1 MGGGVSPRPSL
12 LNTRAAMTF
21 SDRIET
27 LVGSYP
33 YGTRLE
39 QILDEAARLLIAELP
54 EAMLMSFASEETD
67 DGTTGVDVTN
77 KRIVKAHKNGYPA
90 RLIDETLRTRLTN
103 TAEPTPVYYV
113 LNNTA
118 YVKPEGGTI
127 TTISF
132 PTIKRT
138 DSTVS
143 GWPTMLVDLLVERA
157 ALLILDLLMVDIR
170 EGYGTS
176 VTLPTIPAAPAAPSF
191 SATDA
196 AAVAPSATSVSALPT
211 APVYSEPNLD
221 AANVVPSV
229 GTLTISEVAP
239 TAPSAPTISYADATA
254 ATVSTTTVASLGT
267 APTYIKP
274 TYSGNISTVVSAV
287 PSLLDLS
294 TELDNL
300 TSLSVP
306 AAPSA
311 PSLSSAG
318 QATVTVDFTTPQSVE
333 PAYTKE
339 TGTLATVIADW
350 DAFYDSEDPEMMRE
364 ALARVQTELADLQ
377 RKISDERN
385 DLEEQVTIYRAEIE
399 KAVADAQIAAQEA
412 ANELSATDQMTLQQ
426 YIQSLNRYDKELAEY
441 QSNISVQTTEF
452 DANLQRAITGLVTA
466 ERLFLEQYSLD
477 IQNETNE
484 FQKELAVYQQDAAHK
499 IEQARVALQ
508 EALADAQ
515 SSTEVSVRNEAA
527 TLEAAI
533 QDYNLELSL
542 FERKLALYQAKVE
555 VEIQEYVA
563 DLDRLIQL
571 YSAESGVKIERY
583 SVLLQNARGKFE
595 KELAVYN
602 AGVQLNNLQAEITA
616 REAAQTASQST
627 EVAVQNKA
635 RQLEKEVQQYQSVL
649 AKYQSDLQSYSEQVQ
664 AALSN
669 QGVVTESVAAKIR
682 MIAFDKERH
691 ESRYMQRFRAFMR
704 AFYPRKSYTIRQHA
718 I

>member
-1 MGGGVSPRPSL
+1 MGGGASPRPAL

-27 LVGSYP
+27 LVGAYP

-77 KRIVKAHKNGYPA
+77 KRIVKAHKKGYPA

-138 DSTVS
+138 DTTVS

-157 ALLILDLLMVDIR
+157 GLLILDLLMVDVR

-191 SATDA
+191 SVTDA
-196 AAVAPSATSVSALPT
+196 VAVAPSATTISSLPT
-211 APVYSEPNLD
+211 APVYLEPVLD
-221 AANVVPSV
+221 AANTIPTV
-229 GTLTISEVAP
+229 GSLTISEVAP
-239 TAPSAPTISYADATA
+239 TAPSAPAISYIDATA
-254 ATVSTTTVASLGT
+254 AAAAATTVAALGT
-267 APTYIKP
+267 AP
-274 TYSGNISTVVSAV
+274 S
-287 PSLLDLS
+287 
-294 TELDNL
+294 
-300 TSLSVP
+300 
-306 AAPSA
+306 
-311 PSLSSAG
+311 
-318 QATVTVDFTTPQSVE
+318 
-333 PAYTKE
+333 YTKSSVSLDFSKYNTYE
-339 TGTLATVIADW
+339 GEE
-350 DAFYDSEDPEMMRE
+350 DSEMMNSILSRIGT
-364 ALARVQTELADLQ
+364 QLAD
-377 RKISDERN
+377 KETDIKDE
-385 DLEEQVTIYRAEIE
+385 I
-399 KAVADAQIAAQEA
+399 
-412 ANELSATDQMTLQQ
+412 
-426 YIQSLNRYDKELAEY
+426 
-441 QSNISVQTTEF
+441 
-452 DANLQRAITGLVTA
+452 
-466 ERLFLEQYSLD
+466 
-477 IQNETNE
+477 NE
-484 FQKELAVYQQDAAHK
+484 FQKELAIYQQDAAHK
-499 IEQARVALQ
+499 IEQARITLQ
-508 EALADAQ
+508 EALSDAQ
-515 SSTEVSVRNEAA
+515 SSTEVSVRNKAA

-583 SVLLQNARGKFE
+583 SVLLQNARIKFE

-616 REAAQTASQST
+616 REASQTASQST

-649 AKYQSDLQSYSEQVQ
+649 AKYQSELQSYSEQVQ

-704 AFYPRKSYTIRQHA
+704 AFYPRKSYTIQQHA

>member
-1 MGGGVSPRPSL
+1 MGGGAQAPRPAL

-27 LVGSYP
+27 LVGAYP

-77 KRIVKAHKNGYPA
+77 KRIVKAHKKGYPA
-90 RLIDETLRTRLTN
+90 RLIDETRRTRLTN

-138 DSTVS
+138 DTTVS

-170 EGYGTS
+170 EGYGTT

-239 TAPSAPTISYADATA
+239 TAPSAPTISYVDATA
-254 ATVSTTTVASLGT
+254 AAAAATTVAALGT
-267 APTYIKP
+267 AP
-274 TYSGNISTVVSAV
+274 S
-287 PSLLDLS
+287 
-294 TELDNL
+294 
-300 TSLSVP
+300 
-306 AAPSA
+306 
-311 PSLSSAG
+311 
-318 QATVTVDFTTPQSVE
+318 
-333 PAYTKE
+333 YTKSSVSLDFSE
-339 TGTLATVIADW
+339 YNTYEGEE
-350 DAFYDSEDPEMMRE
+350 DSEMMNSILSRIGT
-364 ALARVQTELADLQ
+364 QLAD
-377 RKISDERN
+377 KETDIKDE
-385 DLEEQVTIYRAEIE
+385 I
-399 KAVADAQIAAQEA
+399 
-412 ANELSATDQMTLQQ
+412 
-426 YIQSLNRYDKELAEY
+426 
-441 QSNISVQTTEF
+441 
-452 DANLQRAITGLVTA
+452 
-466 ERLFLEQYSLD
+466 
-477 IQNETNE
+477 NE
-484 FQKELAVYQQDAAHK
+484 FQKELAAYQQDAAHK
-499 IEQARVALQ
+499 IEQARITLQ
-508 EALADAQ
+508 EALSDAQ
-515 SSTEVSVRNEAA
+515 SSTEVSVRNQAA

-583 SVLLQNARGKFE
+583 SVLLQNARSKFE
-595 KELAVYN
+595 KDLAVYN
-602 AGVQLNNLQAEITA
+602 AGVALNNLQAEITA
-616 REAAQTASQST
+616 REASQTASQAT

-635 RQLEKEVQQYQSVL
+635 RQLEKEVQEYQSVL